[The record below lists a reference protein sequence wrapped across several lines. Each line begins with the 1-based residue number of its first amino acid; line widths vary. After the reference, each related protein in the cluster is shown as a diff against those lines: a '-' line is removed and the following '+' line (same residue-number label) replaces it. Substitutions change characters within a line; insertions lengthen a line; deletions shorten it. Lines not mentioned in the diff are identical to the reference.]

1 MSQIRSRVGLTLLL
15 TIAALHHGVETPAAS
30 ALQRGE
36 VVIDG
41 RIKIDVEVARSPQ
54 AQAKGLGGRLSLKKG
69 KGMMFPYDAPG
80 HRAFWMKGMLIPLD
94 ILWILG
100 GEIVAIETNIAPPSP
115 KTSPAIYSHLADLV
129 LEVRAG
135 YVEETGI
142 RVGQSVGVRYDSVS
156 H

>member
-15 TIAALHHGVETPAAS
+15 TIAVLHYGGETPAEP
-30 ALQRGE
+30 ALQKGE

-41 RIKIDVEVARSPQ
+41 RIKIGVEVARSPQ

-69 KGMMFPYDAPG
+69 TGMLFPYDAPA

-94 ILWILG
+94 ILWIVG
-100 GEIVAIETNIAPPSP
+100 GKIVAIEMNIPPPSP
-115 KTSPAIYSHLADLV
+115 KTAPAIYSHQADLV

-135 YVEETGI
+135 YVEEMGI
-142 RVGQSVGVRYDSVS
+142 RVGQSVGVSYDSVS
-156 H
+156 R